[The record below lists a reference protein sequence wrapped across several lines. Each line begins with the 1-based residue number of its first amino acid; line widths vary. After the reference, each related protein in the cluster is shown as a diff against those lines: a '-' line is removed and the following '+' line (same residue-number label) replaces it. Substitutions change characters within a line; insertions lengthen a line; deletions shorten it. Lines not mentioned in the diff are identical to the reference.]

1 MASMEVHA
9 AGIQLA
15 DENLG
20 RRSARFMKDEN
31 LERLE
36 RLRQTY
42 DPARRFRSWMG
53 LPQQAA

>member
-1 MASMEVHA
+1 LA
-9 AGIQLA
+9 AGLLPAPA
-15 DENLG
+15 DLLVHNAQEM
-20 RRSARFMKDEN
+20 AHDEN

-42 DPARRFRSWMG
+42 DPARRFHSWMG

>member
-1 MASMEVHA
+1 MAAMEAHV

-20 RRSARFMKDEN
+20 RRPERFMKDEN

-42 DPARRFRSWMG
+42 DPARAFRSWMG